1 MSLVVSLLPSSHR
14 LNKVRILYSDGNT
27 KGRMS
32 QISYVDVFENRFDRH
47 KKNLYI
53 VLISLH
59 GLIRGENM
67 DFGRGSDIGG
77 HVQYV
82 VEFARTL
89 GSMPRVYRVDLC

>member
-1 MSLVVSLLPSSHR
+1 MLTSL
-14 LNKVRILYSDGNT
+14 RIDLS
-27 KGRMS
+27 R
-32 QISYVDVFENRFDRH
+32 I
-47 KKNLYI
+47 NLYI

-67 DFGRGSDIGG
+67 EFGPDSDIGG

>member
-1 MSLVVSLLPSSHR
+1 METPREECPRSAMLTSL
-14 LNKVRILYSDGNT
+14 RIDLTDT
-27 KGRMS
+27 KK
-32 QISYVDVFENRFDRH
+32 IFT
-47 KKNLYI
+47 
-53 VLISLH
+53 SLH